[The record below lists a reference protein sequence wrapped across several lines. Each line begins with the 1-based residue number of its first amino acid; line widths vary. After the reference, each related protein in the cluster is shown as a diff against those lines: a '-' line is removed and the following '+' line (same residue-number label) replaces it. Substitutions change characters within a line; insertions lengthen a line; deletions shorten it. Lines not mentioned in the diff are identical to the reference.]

1 MSALWDSSRE
11 GEPTLVERASARDW
25 TPERNRA
32 LVLGPTHLLISRRFL
47 GLLISAVLLAAL
59 WLCLRVVYFNG
70 FYLEDSPGYVTDAAY
85 VALGEF
91 RARDYIT
98 GLNVGIFAPVGLALA
113 LFGKTEAAVSLWPLA
128 CSLLGMA
135 SMGAAVGVLCGRRW
149 GVLAA
154 LLYAT
159 YPGDIFFSTV
169 VMPDAIQAGWLT
181 FSVLLVILAFAA
193 PQPDVRLLFAGG
205 AAMAVCQL
213 IRANGPILLP
223 IGVVAVAILARRLHD
238 QPARRVSSFGCLVP
252 GGLAVRAGARER
264 RIPGEHRRFLPSR
277 ARREPALRLHAVDC
291 EVGVEYGCGHHSL
304 QCVRALAMGAT
315 RRMGETQLRT
325 VVSRPAVRIRRC
337 GGRSRVSGALRVPGS
352 S

>member
-1 MSALWDSSRE
+1 MTDTERNALWCSLPISPASIPVQFSGSFRAARSWWPDCGCVSAL
-11 GEPTLVERASARDW
+11 
-25 TPERNRA
+25 
-32 LVLGPTHLLISRRFL
+32 
-47 GLLISAVLLAAL
+47 
-59 WLCLRVVYFNG
+59 VYFNG
-70 FYLEDSPGYVTDAAY
+70 FYLEDSPGYITDAAY

-113 LFGKTEAAVSLWPLA
+113 LFGKTEAAISLWPLA

-193 PQPDVRLLFAGG
+193 PQPDVRLLSP
-205 AAMAVCQL
+205 AAQRWLC
-213 IRANGPILLP
+213 
-223 IGVVAVAILARRLHD
+223 
-238 QPARRVSSFGCLVP
+238 VS
-252 GGLAVRAGARER
+252 
-264 RIPGEHRRFLPSR
+264 
-277 ARREPALRLHAVDC
+277 
-291 EVGVEYGCGHHSL
+291 
-304 QCVRALAMGAT
+304 
-315 RRMGETQLRT
+315 
-325 VVSRPAVRIRRC
+325 
-337 GGRSRVSGALRVPGS
+337 
-352 S
+352 